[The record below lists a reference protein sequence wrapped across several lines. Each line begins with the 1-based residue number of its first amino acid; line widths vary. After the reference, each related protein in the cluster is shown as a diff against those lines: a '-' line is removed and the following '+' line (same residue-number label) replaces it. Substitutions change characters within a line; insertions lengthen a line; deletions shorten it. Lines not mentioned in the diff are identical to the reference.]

1 MRDREKTDLRVL
13 KTRKKLENAL
23 LFYLKQESLNEIK
36 VSLLCEKADVSRA
49 TFYNNFDSVQDVF
62 KAYLIDLSAPLKA
75 DIKKATDSDSSRE
88 EIELMFWQFLHITVK
103 TLYVEKDSFTEIF
116 RREEEAKTGLYL
128 FTKALKETLSDL
140 LLPFKER
147 IEKAVPYEI
156 YVAGLS
162 GLIPSALFAL
172 FSSPA
177 HYTLSQ
183 MERYLYHM
191 VVEVYVDYA
200 ESHLLSR

>member
-1 MRDREKTDLRVL
+1 MIGFLLVRGCL

-88 EIELMFWQFLHITVK
+88 EIELMFQ
-103 TLYVEKDSFTEIF
+103 
-116 RREEEAKTGLYL
+116 G
-128 FTKALKETLSDL
+128 
-140 LLPFKER
+140 
-147 IEKAVPYEI
+147 IEKQKKRGMAII
-156 YVAGLS
+156 YDFNKDKRKKVKA
-162 GLIPSALFAL
+162 
-172 FSSPA
+172 
-177 HYTLSQ
+177 
-183 MERYLYHM
+183 
-191 VVEVYVDYA
+191 
-200 ESHLLSR
+200 